1 MMHGK
6 SNKMKLS
13 NPTVVVVVVLI
24 LMSFTMVIFFPVVSE
39 QQQQGEPPYV
49 LKLAK
54 ANVSVDIPI
63 SKGYM
68 LHF

>member
-1 MMHGK
+1 MMHRK

-13 NPTVVVVVVLI
+13 NPTVVVVVLI

-39 QQQQGEPPYV
+39 QQQGEPPSV

-54 ANVSVDIPI
+54 ANVSIDIPI
-63 SKGYM
+63 SKAT
-68 LHF
+68 